1 MEPHGFRGGFSPQ
14 AFPSGGNYSGDMSR
28 RPTSQD
34 AELADGDWAGLLVR
48 HARWLRTVLVARSGE
63 PAAVEELF
71 QEITV
76 AVLRKPPVQVAEA
89 RRPAWLY
96 AVAVRMALM
105 HRRRQGRQR
114 RLVARW
120 EANGQHHTSLPI
132 DPLAW
137 LLAAERQQVVQTA
150 LRALSPK
157 DRELLLLKYTEDW
170 SYCDLADHLGLTVS
184 AVEAR
189 LHRARGR
196 LRHELVAREVTEAT
210 R

>member
-1 MEPHGFRGGFSPQ
+1 
-14 AFPSGGNYSGDMSR
+14 MSR
-28 RPTSQD
+28 LATWPD
-34 AELADGDWAGLLVR
+34 AESTDGDWAGLLAR

-63 PAAVEELF
+63 PAVVEELY
-71 QEITV
+71 QELSV

-96 AVAVRMALM
+96 GVAVKLALM
-105 HRRRQGRQR
+105 YRRKQGRQR
-114 RLVARW
+114 RLLSRW
-120 EANGQHHTSLPI
+120 EVNGGQPTAMPI
-132 DPLAW
+132 DPLVW
-137 LLAAERQQVVQTA
+137 LLANERDQLVQTA
-150 LRALSPK
+150 LQMLSPK

-196 LRHELVAREVTEAT
+196 LRSELVRREVTQVLS
-210 R
+210 

>member
-1 MEPHGFRGGFSPQ
+1 
-14 AFPSGGNYSGDMSR
+14 MSR
-28 RPTSQD
+28 RSTWSD
-34 AELADGDWAGLLVR
+34 AEPADGDWAGLLAR
-48 HARWLRTVLVARSGE
+48 HARWLRTVLIARSGE
-63 PAAVEELF
+63 PAVVEELF
-71 QEITV
+71 QELTV
-76 AVLRKPPVQVAEA
+76 AVLRKPPVQVADA
-89 RRPAWLY
+89 RRPSWLY
-96 AVAVRMALM
+96 GVAVRTALM

-120 EANGQHHTSLPI
+120 EANGGAPTAMPV
-132 DPLAW
+132 DPLLW
-137 LLAAERQQVVQTA
+137 LLATERDQLVQ
-150 LRALSPK
+150 RALQTLSPR

-196 LRHELVAREVTEAT
+196 LRNELVAREVTEAI

>member
-1 MEPHGFRGGFSPQ
+1 
-14 AFPSGGNYSGDMSR
+14 MSR
-28 RPTSQD
+28 RPTPQD
-34 AELADGDWAGLLVR
+34 VDLADGDWAGLLAR
-48 HARWLRTVLVARSGE
+48 HARWLRTVLLARSGE
-63 PAAVEELF
+63 PAAVDELF
-71 QEITV
+71 QDITV

-96 AVAVRMALM
+96 AVAVKTALLY
-105 HRRRQGRQR
+105 RRRQGRQR
-114 RLVARW
+114 RLVARC
-120 EANGQHHTSLPI
+120 ETNGHQSSSPI

-137 LLAAERQQVVQTA
+137 LLLAEREQLIQTA
-150 LRALSPK
+150 LQALAPK

-189 LHRARGR
+189 LHRARSR
-196 LRHELVAREVTEAT
+196 LRSELVRREITEAT

>member
-1 MEPHGFRGGFSPQ
+1 
-14 AFPSGGNYSGDMSR
+14 MSR
-28 RPTSQD
+28 RLTWSD
-34 AELADGDWAGLLVR
+34 AEPADGDWAALLDS
-48 HARWLRTVLVARSGE
+48 HARWLRTVLLARSGE
-63 PAAVEELF
+63 PAAVEELY
-71 QEITV
+71 QELTV
-76 AVLRKPPVQVAEA
+76 AVLRKPPVQVVLA

-96 AVAVRMALM
+96 GVAVKLALM

-114 RLVARW
+114 RLLARW
-120 EANGQHHTSLPI
+120 ETDGRHHAIVPV
-132 DPLAW
+132 DPLLW
-137 LLAAERQQVVQTA
+137 LLAAERQQLIQTA
-150 LRALSPK
+150 LEMLSPK

-196 LRHELVAREVTEAT
+196 LRSELVRRDVTEVT